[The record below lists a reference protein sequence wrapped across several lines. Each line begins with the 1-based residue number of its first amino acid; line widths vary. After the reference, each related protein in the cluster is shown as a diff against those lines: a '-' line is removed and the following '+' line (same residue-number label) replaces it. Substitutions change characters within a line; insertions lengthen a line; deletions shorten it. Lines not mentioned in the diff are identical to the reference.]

1 MTKRET
7 AERRLS
13 EVLPG
18 VIRPYTQTELKS
30 VLSTLKDIAKGEPA
44 VAALLAA
51 ESPLKDFI
59 AAAFTLSPYL
69 RDMAAADE
77 GLLTLAISKPLEP
90 LLADLVGEA
99 RDCWKPG

>member
-1 MTKRET
+1 MTRYQHPLAPT
-7 AERRLS
+7 PLRVGL
-13 EVLPG
+13 L
-18 VIRPYTQTELKS
+18 
-30 VLSTLKDIAKGEPA
+30 
-44 VAALLAA
+44 AALLAA

-90 LLADLVGEA
+90 LLAGDA
-99 RDCWKPG
+99 S

>member
-1 MTKRET
+1 VTKRET

-30 VLSTLKDIAKGEPA
+30 VLSTLKDIGKSEPA
-44 VAALLAA
+44 VAALLAG

-69 RDMAAADE
+69 RDMASADE
-77 GLLTLAISKPLEP
+77 GAFVAGDVET
-90 LLADLVGEA
+90 A
-99 RDCWKPG
+99 RAAAGGSRP